1 MADQKLQFSKFYFD
15 KLNCTEIGLFLTVAK
30 TIIFGYDYQELNVS
44 TRIAD
49 LCESRSECSDLTSSN
64 LVPPIGV

>member
-49 LCESRSECSDLTSSN
+49 LCIK
-64 LVPPIGV
+64 IGNRASGLQAMY